1 MQKVQYISGSCE
13 GELTET
19 ISVDTAQI
27 PAPVRDGIAA
37 ATLDMI
43 YGILRQPGGRDALDA
58 RIAARKAAAAA
69 NGRS

>member
-1 MQKVQYISGSCE
+1 VQKVQYISGSCE

-19 ISVDTAQI
+19 IGVNTAQI
-27 PAPVRDGIAA
+27 PAPVRDSLAA

-58 RIAARKAAAAA
+58 KIAARKAATTAKE
-69 NGRS
+69 RS